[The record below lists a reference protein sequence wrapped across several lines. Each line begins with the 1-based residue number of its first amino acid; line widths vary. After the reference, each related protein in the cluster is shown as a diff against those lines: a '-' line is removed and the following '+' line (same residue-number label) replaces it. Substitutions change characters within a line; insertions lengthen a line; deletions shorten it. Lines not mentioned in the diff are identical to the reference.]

1 MLFIVEYD
9 FTEGES
15 PCSKTD
21 KGYNCQA
28 NVSTCELGWS
38 GPNHG
43 ITTFDNVL
51 FAMVTVFQCITM
63 EGWTDIMYWVRL
75 LAVHSQLHHRHARV
89 FCVRSEIK
97 K

>member
-1 MLFIVEYD
+1 MISLSGYSSSLLSEYD

-15 PCSKTD
+15 PCSTD
-21 KGYNCQA
+21 PKKGYNCVA
-28 NVSTCELGWS
+28 NVSECKLGWS

-63 EGWTDIMYWVRL
+63 EGWTDIMYWVGKL
-75 LAVHSQLHHRHARV
+75 LTQFLLV
-89 FCVRSEIK
+89 
-97 K
+97 